1 VFHLGILQ
9 VIALFAATLWSPTT
23 VGQTDGPARPL
34 IPDAAGAVQVDA
46 QYPAV
51 TRPVAIPSG
60 TARMNGVLFL
70 AQGLG
75 PHPNAV
81 ILHGFPGSTKNED
94 LAYAIRRAGW
104 NVLTFQY
111 RGSWGSEGDFSYS
124 GALDDVSAAIAFLE
138 GPNGPG
144 GRGLSD
150 QVVLIGHSF
159 GGWAALMTAASH
171 SKVRAVASIAGRN
184 VGSAARN
191 LRNPERYA
199 EALRTLEANM
209 LPIRG
214 TSAADLLRERLRHA
228 EEWDLIRHASSL
240 SPKTILLIGGQ
251 RDTAAPLVEDHIPL
265 VEELKQKGAP
275 KMTSIVLNADHA
287 FSDER
292 IALAET
298 VIAWLVELELR

>member
-111 RGSWGSEGDFSYS
+111 RGSWGSEGEFSYS

-144 GRGLSD
+144 GRGLSY

-171 SKVRAVASIAGRN
+171 SKVRAVAFDSR
-184 VGSAARN
+184 S
-191 LRNPERYA
+191 
-199 EALRTLEANM
+199 
-209 LPIRG
+209 
-214 TSAADLLRERLRHA
+214 
-228 EEWDLIRHASSL
+228 
-240 SPKTILLIGGQ
+240 Q
-251 RDTAAPLVEDHIPL
+251 RWKRSEKP
-265 VEELKQKGAP
+265 
-275 KMTSIVLNADHA
+275 S
-287 FSDER
+287 
-292 IALAET
+292 
-298 VIAWLVELELR
+298 